1 MRMVNAT
8 KILSTLLLLFSLT
21 IPTLA
26 SGNTF
31 KQTYAINKFNLGQK
45 NWDVYNSF
53 FEVICTSNGGWPVK
67 PDKFKIELFGQ
78 DGALIQT
85 YHTATF
91 NVDDKNLGSGE
102 KLTIRLTAT
111 IGKESVM
118 AERQS
123 RASEKSIVLQNDI
136 VLPLEDHISIADL
149 STDCKLMRAKYGQ
162 SDKLE
167 QIGGFEDIGVTLFVS
182 NNSGLDFLQVPV
194 SKKKETIDI
203 AKCKYFEDFLVQF
216 ERELNSQ
223 KTTQLKYFYQFNWN
237 RNTYL
242 LEGGSKRISM
252 SNNKAMLAAKT
263 YHSGEL
269 IQHLVLREDPS
280 IVGMIHASAEKRK

>member
-1 MRMVNAT
+1 MKRLNAT
-8 KILSTLLLLFSLT
+8 KILGALLLLISLT

-26 SGNTF
+26 GGNTF

-45 NWDVYNSF
+45 NWDMYNSS

-67 PDKFKIELFGQ
+67 PEKFKIELFGQ

-85 YHTATF
+85 FHSASF
-91 NVDDKNLGSGE
+91 NVEDKNLGSGE
-102 KLTIRLTAT
+102 KLTFRLSVT
-111 IGKESVM
+111 IGKELVT

-123 RASEKSIVLQNDI
+123 VASEKSIILQNDI

-149 STDCKLMRAKYGQ
+149 NTDCKLMRTKFGQ
-162 SDKLE
+162 PEKLE
-167 QIGGFEDIGVTLFVS
+167 QIGGFEDVGVTLFVS
-182 NNSGLDFLQVPV
+182 NNSGLDFLQVQI
-194 SKKKETIDI
+194 SKKKETVDI
-203 AKCKYFEDFLVQF
+203 AQCKYFEDFLVQF

-223 KTTQLKYFYQFNWN
+223 KTSQLKYYYQFNWN

-242 LEGGSKRISM
+242 LEGGSKRVTANGNST
-252 SNNKAMLAAKT
+252 SFASKSYHNND
-263 YHSGEL
+263 L

-280 IVGMIHASAEKRK
+280 IVGIIQASSEKRK